1 VPPIVADHL
10 PGKEALQSGLVGLAN
25 VLSQIAPLY
34 IMSDP
39 RDLGVVPQVKNPLT
53 NQPTVFLYDS
63 YPGGIGFSKKLF
75 DIHGM
80 LLEAASEL
88 IRACACDE
96 GCPSCVGPA
105 MEVGLDGKKHTLDV
119 INGLIVTGNQATAPG
134 GS

>member
-1 VPPIVADHL
+1 
-10 PGKEALQSGLVGLAN
+10 
-25 VLSQIAPLY
+25 
-34 IMSDP
+34 
-39 RDLGVVPQVKNPLT
+39 
-53 NQPTVFLYDS
+53 VFLYDS